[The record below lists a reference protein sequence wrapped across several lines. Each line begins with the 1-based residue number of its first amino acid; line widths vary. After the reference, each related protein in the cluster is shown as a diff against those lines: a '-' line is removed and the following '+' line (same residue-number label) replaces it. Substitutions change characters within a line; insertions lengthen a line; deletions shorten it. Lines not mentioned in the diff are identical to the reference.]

1 MATAFS
7 TLKAAMAAQGAGQP
21 LWSDL
26 MAELWPV
33 ISSPLTW
40 EAEGLLL
47 AILRFEGRLRL
58 TVSSDLPH
66 SMPPEDMLKS
76 LAVQALGRWT
86 GLSYLQ
92 EMERV
97 QVTTQSSSLSS
108 LVRDII
114 VKTREDAKPR
124 DANDEVA
131 VSSPGEGLE
140 TVPRRLGKERGM
152 SYLQGRRVRVGPR
165 ERELAYC

>member
-1 MATAFS
+1 M
-7 TLKAAMAAQGAGQP
+7 L
-21 LWSDL
+21 
-26 MAELWPV
+26 ELWPA

-40 EAEGLLL
+40 EAEALLL
-47 AILRFEGRLRL
+47 EILRFEGRLRL

-76 LAVQALGRWT
+76 LAIQALGRWT
-86 GLSYLQ
+86 GLAYLQ

-108 LVRDII
+108 LIRDVIQ
-114 VKTREDAKPR
+114 KTREAAKPR
-124 DANDEVA
+124 EMEEEIA
-131 VSSPGEGLE
+131 VISPVEA
-140 TVPRRLGKERGM
+140 TKAVPRRLGKERGM
-152 SYLQGRRVRVGPR
+152 SYVRGIRVRGPR

>member
-1 MATAFS
+1 M
-7 TLKAAMAAQGAGQP
+7 LE
-21 LWSDL
+21 LWS
-26 MAELWPV
+26 V

-40 EAEGLLL
+40 EAEALLVE
-47 AILRFEGRLRL
+47 ILRFEGQLRL

-86 GLSYLQ
+86 GLAYLQ

-97 QVTTQSSSLSS
+97 QATTQSSSLSS
-108 LVRDII
+108 LVRDVIQ
-114 VKTREDAKPR
+114 KAREEAKPR
-124 DANDEVA
+124 DAKEEVA
-131 VSSPGEGLE
+131 VSSPGEAMK

-152 SYLQGRRVRVGPR
+152 SYVQGVRVRVGPR